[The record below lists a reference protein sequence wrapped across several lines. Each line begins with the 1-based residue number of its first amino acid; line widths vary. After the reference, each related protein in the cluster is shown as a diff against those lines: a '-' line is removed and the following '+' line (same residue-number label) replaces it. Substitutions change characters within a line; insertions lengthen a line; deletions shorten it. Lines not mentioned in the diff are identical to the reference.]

1 MLYPCTASKGS
12 SLSEL
17 AAVHIQS
24 SQPTLPGNQY
34 TFPHSGGLQGIP
46 PSTSLR
52 AGPESVAQP
61 TLSDLVLSQ
70 QQTLSSLV
78 HHEPSE
84 VPLAPTGAT
93 ASMDSTRPFFQPAG
107 QYGGEG
113 TSTSLLQLGTR
124 QSAPTSTKSSPN
136 LSLSDLVLQETSGVL
151 TPESTCVRSSLSQLS
166 SQHADRSSGNMY
178 ASPATDASQPSVLV
192 PTFQSGMSP
201 GPSAPRTQSPPA
213 LSLTQLANESMKL
226 DTSGD
231 VDLSSARVSQ
241 PHPSQHQPPPS
252 QHQPHPF
259 QHHRH
264 PSQHQPRP
272 PQHDPNSCK
281 PTSEFSFSPFVDPE
295 VGPYQTTG
303 LSLANLARMHGV
315 REAPSRS
322 APLSVSTAAPSAT
335 PSLASLV
342 TCRSHSYATHGPN
355 NDGTEAPSSND
366 PTLYRQHS
374 PVVTPPPT
382 SPSLSSL
389 LQNSQPETTRQGLR
403 DSGSVAAGTQRVPSS
418 DCKGLSLFQ
427 LTQLHHPADSVP
439 QEHSVTLLNNTLGE
453 MSLLH
458 EKQDECIH
466 GNRSL
471 LMGMTSGM
479 LDVNPPSLPL
489 AYSSSLSAFAPT
501 VTFLAENP
509 QKQSRLF
516 ALAMCRTHVPTSKY
530 LPKLH
535 RKILKQLARDF
546 DSKRRF
552 DFSTQSPDDAVR
564 DRQKKVFKRNPGNR

>member
-1 MLYPCTASKGS
+1 MLYPCTDSRGF

-17 AAVHIQS
+17 AAVHVQS

-34 TFPHSGGLQGIP
+34 TFPHSSGLEGIP
-46 PSTSLR
+46 LSTSFR
-52 AGPESVAQP
+52 AEPESVAQP
-61 TLSDLVLSQ
+61 TLSDMVSSQ

-78 HHEPSE
+78 HREPPE
-84 VPLAPTGAT
+84 VPLVPTGAI
-93 ASMDSTRPFFQPAG
+93 ASMDSTRPFFQPAS
-107 QYGGEG
+107 QYGGED
-113 TSTSLLQLGTR
+113 TSTSLLQLATR

-136 LSLSDLVLQETSGVL
+136 LSLSDLVLQETSSVL
-151 TPESTCVRSSLSQLS
+151 TPESTYVRSSLSQLS
-166 SQHADRSSGNMY
+166 SQDADRSSGNMH
-178 ASPATDASQPSVLV
+178 ASPATDTSQPSVLV
-192 PTFQSGMSP
+192 PPFRGGVSP
-201 GPSAPRTQSPPA
+201 GSSAPLTQSPPT
-213 LSLTQLANESMKL
+213 LSLSQLANESMKL
-226 DTSGD
+226 DTSRD

-241 PHPSQHQPPPS
+241 SLPSQHQPHPSQHQP
-252 QHQPHPF
+252 
-259 QHHRH
+259 H
-264 PSQHQPRP
+264 PSQHQPCP
-272 PQHDPNSCK
+272 PQHDPVSCK

-295 VGPYQTTG
+295 VGPYQTAG
-303 LSLANLARMHGV
+303 LSLANLARMHGM

-342 TCRSHSYATHGPN
+342 KSHSYVTRPN

-389 LQNSQPETTRQGLR
+389 LQNSQSATSRQGLR
-403 DSGSVAAGTQRVPSS
+403 DSGSIAAGTQRALPS
-418 DCKGLSLFQ
+418 DHKGLSLSQ
-427 LTQLHHPADSVP
+427 LAQLHHPADSIP
-439 QEHSVTLLNNTLGE
+439 QEHSVTLLSNTLGE

-471 LMGMTSGM
+471 LMGTTSGM

-489 AYSSSLSAFAPT
+489 AYSSSLSTFAPT

-546 DSKRRF
+546 DSKHRF
-552 DFSTQSPDDAVR
+552 DFSTQSPDDAVQ
-564 DRQKKVFKRNPGNR
+564 DRQKKVFKRNP

>member
-24 SQPTLPGNQY
+24 SQPTLPGDQY
-34 TFPHSGGLQGIP
+34 TFPHSSGLAGIP

-52 AGPESVAQP
+52 AGPESMAQP
-61 TLSDLVLSQ
+61 TLSDLVSSQ
-70 QQTLSSLV
+70 QQTLSRLV
-78 HHEPSE
+78 HREPPE
-84 VPLAPTGAT
+84 VPLVPTGTT
-93 ASMDSTRPFFQPAG
+93 ASMESTRPFFQPAS

-113 TSTSLLQLGTR
+113 TSTSLLQLVTR
-124 QSAPTSTKSSPN
+124 QSAPTCTESSPN
-136 LSLSDLVLQETSGVL
+136 LSLSDLVLQETSSVL

-166 SQHADRSSGNMY
+166 SQHADRSSGNVH

-192 PTFQSGMSP
+192 PSFQSGMSP

-241 PHPSQHQPPPS
+241 PHPSQHQP
-252 QHQPHPF
+252 HPF
-259 QHHRH
+259 QHQPH

-272 PQHDPNSCK
+272 PQHDSNSCK

-295 VGPYQTTG
+295 VGPYQTAG
-303 LSLANLARMHGV
+303 LSLANLARMHGM

-322 APLSVSTAAPSAT
+322 PPLSVSTTAPSAT

-342 TCRSHSYATHGPN
+342 RSHSYATRGPN

-389 LQNSQPETTRQGLR
+389 LQNSLSETTRQGLR
-403 DSGSVAAGTQRVPSS
+403 DSGSVAAGTQRVPPS
-418 DCKGLSLFQ
+418 DCKGLSLSQ

-439 QEHSVTLLNNTLGE
+439 QEHSVTLLSNTLGE

-516 ALAMCRTHVPTSKY
+516 ALAMCRTHVPSSKY